1 MPSYQHDMMHCSQ
14 KECKLKD
21 TCYRYW
27 LGKELKNHDYQYAS
41 FYMPQNKEAIGDKCV
56 YYIKKEYYG

>member
-14 KECKLKD
+14 EDCKLKD

-27 LGKELKNHDYQYAS
+27 LGQEMKNHDYQYAS
-41 FYMPQNKEAIGDKCV
+41 FYMPQDKEDIENCV
-56 YYIKKEYYG
+56 YYIKKEYF

>member
-14 KECKLKD
+14 DECKLKD

-27 LGKELKNHDYQYAS
+27 LGQELKKQDYQYAS
-41 FYMPQNKEAIGDKCV
+41 FYMPENKEKIENCV
-56 YYIKKEYYG
+56 YFIKKEYF

>member
-14 KECKLKD
+14 EECKLKN

-41 FYMPQNKEAIGDKCV
+41 FYMPQNKEDIENCV
-56 YYIKKEYYG
+56 FFIKKEYF